1 MNSKIN
7 NIETLSKFQNELNN
21 IINREIG
28 MIQLHETV
36 ESIPNL
42 PFYKMVSLFES
53 IEHKMLNSKKGKSL
67 LKKYIKTIKES
78 KDLKSLYELRKFL
91 HEGITIELNE
101 TVGSDALLKELIKC
115 YETVDFKNLDENTK
129 KLGKIISEA
138 VTECAC
144 SKDEILNILNNDDI
158 ILESFG
164 YVVTNKKS
172 LKNISE
178 YMTKFA
184 KVSNFLSENVKT
196 SVVLDE
202 NFDAKNVSS
211 DINEAI
217 NDASEKWERDLA
229 EKVTL
234 FTLSNRNMSELFE
247 EYKND
252 CLNKI
257 NEIIEDTTDIAGKSR
272 FTTMKENLEKKTY
285 DISRF
290 SDDISVLA
298 ELKNTLFES

>member
-53 IEHKMLNSKKGKSL
+53 IEHKMLDSKKGKSL

-78 KDLKSLYELRKFL
+78 KDLKSLYELRNFL
-91 HEGITIELNE
+91 NEGITSELNE
-101 TVGSDALLKELIKC
+101 SVGSDVLLNELIKC
-115 YETVDFKNLDENTK
+115 YETVDFKNLDENTN

-184 KVSNFLSENVKT
+184 KVSNFLSENAKT

-211 DINEAI
+211 DINEVI

-257 NEIIEDTTDIAGKSR
+257 NEIIEDTADIAGKSR
-272 FTTMKENLEKKTY
+272 FTAMKENLEKKTY
-285 DISRF
+285 DVSRF

>member
-53 IEHKMLNSKKGKSL
+53 IEHKMLDSKKGKSL

-115 YETVDFKNLDENTK
+115 YETVDFKNLDENTN

-257 NEIIEDTTDIAGKSR
+257 NEIIEDTTDITGKSR
-272 FTTMKENLEKKTY
+272 FTTMKENLEKKSY

>member
-36 ESIPNL
+36 ENIPNL
-42 PFYKMVSLFES
+42 PFYKMLSLFES
-53 IEHKMLNSKKGKSL
+53 IEHKMLDSKKGKSII
-67 LKKYIKTIKES
+67 KKYIKTIKES

-91 HEGITIELNE
+91 NEGITSELNE
-101 TVGSDALLKELIKC
+101 SVGSDVFLNELIKC
-115 YETVDFKNLDENTK
+115 YETVDFKNLIENTK
-129 KLGKIISEA
+129 KLGNIISEA
-138 VTECAC
+138 VIECAC
-144 SKDEILNILNNDDI
+144 TKDEILNIVNKDDI

-164 YVVTNKKS
+164 YVITNKKS

-178 YMTKFA
+178 YMTKFT
-184 KVSNFLSENVKT
+184 KVSNFLSENLKT
-196 SVVLDE
+196 SVILDE
-202 NFDAKNVSS
+202 NFDAKNVSNAIN
-211 DINEAI
+211 DTINEAT
-217 NDASEKWERDLA
+217 EKWEKELA

-234 FTLSNRNMSELFE
+234 FTLSNRNMGDLFE

-257 NEIIEDTTDIAGKSR
+257 NEIIEKTTDIAGKSR
-272 FTTMKENLEKKTY
+272 FTTMKENLEKKNY
-285 DISRF
+285 NASNF